1 MRAKQN
7 NTGATFFLGLLI
19 TPIYVQHNQSINNET
34 LTKLNQNGRKSLLQK
49 NIVPDGR
56 DCQRTYRKD
65 KNEKC

>member
-34 LTKLNQNGRKSLLQK
+34 LTKLNQKWQK
-49 NIVPDGR
+49 KIIA
-56 DCQRTYRKD
+56 K
-65 KNEKC
+65 KHHS